1 MAAVVADNGS
11 GTFNT
16 EFAGDDAPRVE
27 LPSIIDRPKMPG
39 IMVDTEQK
47 DSNVGDEV
55 QSKRGCGPLAKAQAS
70 ARVDVPTAR
79 VFPAW
84 TMESNM
90 SASFCVNA
98 WICAPQAT
106 DRDPQS
112 FNVNAWICAQRAT
125 DRDLE
130 SFANAWI
137 CTCQATGRDLE
148 SVFVKRKVN
157 AWICAQSATDR
168 DLETKK

>member
-1 MAAVVADNGS
+1 M
-11 GTFNT
+11 
-16 EFAGDDAPRVE
+16 
-27 LPSIIDRPKMPG
+27 
-39 IMVDTEQK
+39 
-47 DSNVGDEV
+47 
-55 QSKRGCGPLAKAQAS
+55 KAQAS

-79 VFPAW
+79 VFPVW

-130 SFANAWI
+130 S
-137 CTCQATGRDLE
+137 
-148 SVFVKRKVN
+148 VFVKRESECLDTCTIDN
-157 AWICAQSATDR
+157 R
-168 DLETKK
+168 P